1 MRQHQFN
8 LLHSALER
16 GLCVNPGDRR
26 RLLSAET
33 TQPDATL
40 PLCIDKWGKMVKTL
54 GLSINSR
61 RRVQLAAASFSRQ
74 TSWATGHLPN
84 SRSSSQKSSPPL
96 RRPVLRSLCEAP

>member
-1 MRQHQFN
+1 
-8 LLHSALER
+8 
-16 GLCVNPGDRR
+16 LCVNPGDRR

-40 PLCIDKWGKMVKTL
+40 PLCQIDKWGKMVKTL

-61 RRVQLAAASFSRQ
+61 RRVQLATASFSRQ

-84 SRSSSQKSSPPL
+84 SRSSSQKSSPPP